1 MKRPTDSTTSA
12 TSGQADT
19 TSFYLFIHVL
29 TLSSELKYNLKIYM
43 QVSCAT

>member
-1 MKRPTDSTTSA
+1 MKRLTDSTMSA
-12 TSGQADT
+12 KSGQADT

-29 TLSSELKYNLKIYM
+29 TLSSELKYNLKIYI